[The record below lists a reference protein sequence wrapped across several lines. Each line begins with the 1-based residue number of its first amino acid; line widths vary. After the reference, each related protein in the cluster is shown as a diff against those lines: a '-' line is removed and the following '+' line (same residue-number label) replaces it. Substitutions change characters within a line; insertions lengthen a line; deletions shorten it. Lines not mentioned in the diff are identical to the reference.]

1 MNLGSIVRKKDDDK
15 LMIVGYVYGN
25 EIFDYYTT
33 ADIGELTCYYCENDK
48 IELKDLVE
56 PNCVDIVEET
66 VNETFLVGDLVT
78 LKIGNGKFI
87 VSEVDENE
95 ISVKG
100 SSNSYPSCIF
110 KKVQ

>member
-1 MNLGSIVRKKDDDK
+1 MTLGSIVREKNDDK
-15 LMIVGYVYGN
+15 LMVVGYVY
-25 EIFDYYTT
+25 EKDICDYGFV
-33 ADIGELTCYYCENDK
+33 ASKGDLTCYYCENNNIK
-48 IELKDLVE
+48 LTELE
-56 PNCVDIVEET
+56 PYCVDIVEET